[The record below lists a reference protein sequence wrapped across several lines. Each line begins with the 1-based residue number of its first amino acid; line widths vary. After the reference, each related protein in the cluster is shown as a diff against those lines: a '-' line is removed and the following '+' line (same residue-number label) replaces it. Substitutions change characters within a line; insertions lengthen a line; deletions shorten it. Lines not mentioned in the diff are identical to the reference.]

1 MVIWWFTSYPCAYI
15 NIYIYIHWNI
25 FNTCRVLPSLL
36 AICWN
41 DPPWDTDTPWEVVRK
56 DHWTGKWSNPF
67 FHLWTAEIL
76 CIKFNRLELGTPL
89 TTFAPHCVSPVPPLV
104 TPFGWIDQ
112 WSVAS
117 HLACRKVRQLK
128 TPWLIIIFSIKMSI
142 NKLGAH
148 QFWTKPYNTLDDMP
162 WISLNYPLYP
172 CIMVDLS
179 PVLLPKSPALGVGFA
194 PQHRATTE
202 LDKWWC
208 CRRSWQNLPKA
219 CRSCHRFLGG
229 NESLFCG
236 IWRFPKMWVTP
247 KWMIVNSL

>member
-1 MVIWWFTSYPCAYI
+1 MENHHLWWMCAWKMVIFRSYVSLPEGKH
-15 NIYIYIHWNI
+15 IHCTGQANI

-67 FHLWTAEIL
+67 FHVWTAEIL

-89 TTFAPHCVSPVPPLV
+89 TTFAPHCVSSVPLLV

-117 HLACRKVRQLK
+117 HLACRKFRQLK
-128 TPWLIIIFSIKMSI
+128 IPCLIIIFSIKMSI

-148 QFWTKPYNTLDDMP
+148 QFWTKPQYSWWYTMNIP
-162 WISLNYPLYP
+162 K
-172 CIMVDLS
+172 LS
-179 PVLLPKSPALGVGFA
+179 
-194 PQHRATTE
+194 
-202 LDKWWC
+202 
-208 CRRSWQNLPKA
+208 
-219 CRSCHRFLGG
+219 
-229 NESLFCG
+229 
-236 IWRFPKMWVTP
+236 
-247 KWMIVNSL
+247 IVSMYHGWFTSSFVP